1 MALLAY
7 FVVGLIV
14 VLSWYYKKY
23 NHRNKILSKF
33 PTIKTYP
40 LIGSNLSFIGK
51 SPADIFK
58 TLRKASVELGPVWR
72 FDFSPF
78 QSNIVVHDPKIAEG
92 ILSSQKIL
100 DKSIEYKFVKQWLN
114 DGDRNIK
121 SKLLCKNYKKIFPQ
135 DFCSRPGRSGTKEG
149 KSSRQPFTLRFS
161 STSQRS
167 WTSKVKSSSII

>member
-1 MALLAY
+1 MAL
-7 FVVGLIV
+7 FVGLIV
-14 VLSWYYKKY
+14 VGLIAVLSWYHKKY

-51 SPADIFK
+51 SPAGIFK

-114 DGDRNIK
+114 DGDRNINK
-121 SKLLCKNYKKIFPQ
+121 SVVQEFIRKYFRRTFALDREEMASKKENYHAN
-135 DFCSRPGRSGTKEG
+135 
-149 KSSRQPFTLRFS
+149 FS
-161 STSQRS
+161 L
-167 WTSKVKSSSII
+167 